1 MYFEKVSIHLQ
12 GDLSF
17 PLPPLHRVLQEFD
30 QSQLS
35 APEKEASTRDA
46 LSFLKTENLSGKTI
60 GITAGSRKI
69 QNLEHI
75 LKTAVCILKDAGA
88 TPIIIPAMGSHGN
101 ATAEGQAKLLESL
114 GITETALGAKIV
126 SSMDTEQI
134 GQIKDWPVFCSK
146 TALQCDGIIVCGRI
160 KPHTSIRGY
169 VESGLSKMMVVGL
182 GKHLGATM
190 FHRQGYQ
197 NMASL
202 LPKGARIFLDR
213 LPVLCGLGIIENAYD
228 QTALIEYVPIDH
240 FIDQEHCL
248 LEAARQKMPRFLLD
262 EIDVLIVRQLGKE
275 ISGGGMDPNITGRS
289 ITPLPMTA
297 PTPILTIVAL
307 NLTEA
312 SHGNATGI
320 GGADIIPRHLL
331 DTVDLES
338 TYTNVLT
345 SGALTAAKLPIVLPD
360 DEAAIRTAL
369 SCAPRKHIDDVKIV
383 YIQDTLHLGELW
395 VSENYRTCAEKCSEL
410 RWTSDT
416 RQLSFDASGNLIF

>member
-30 QSQLS
+30 HSHLS
-35 APEKEASTRDA
+35 APEIEASTRDA

-114 GITETALGAKIV
+114 GISETAIGAKIV

-169 VESGLSKMMVVGL
+169 VESGLSKMMVVGKTP
-182 GKHLGATM
+182 GSNHV
-190 FHRQGYQ
+190 
-197 NMASL
+197 S
-202 LPKGARIFLDR
+202 P
-213 LPVLCGLGIIENAYD
+213 PGI
-228 QTALIEYVPIDH
+228 P
-240 FIDQEHCL
+240 EH
-248 LEAARQKMPRFLLD
+248 
-262 EIDVLIVRQLGKE
+262 G
-275 ISGGGMDPNITGRS
+275 
-289 ITPLPMTA
+289 
-297 PTPILTIVAL
+297 
-307 NLTEA
+307 
-312 SHGNATGI
+312 
-320 GGADIIPRHLL
+320 
-331 DTVDLES
+331 
-338 TYTNVLT
+338 LT
-345 SGALTAAKLPIVLPD
+345 SSQ
-360 DEAAIRTAL
+360 R
-369 SCAPRKHIDDVKIV
+369 
-383 YIQDTLHLGELW
+383 
-395 VSENYRTCAEKCSEL
+395 
-410 RWTSDT
+410 
-416 RQLSFDASGNLIF
+416 RQNIS

>member
-1 MYFEKVSIHLQ
+1 
-12 GDLSF
+12 
-17 PLPPLHRVLQEFD
+17 
-30 QSQLS
+30 
-35 APEKEASTRDA
+35 
-46 LSFLKTENLSGKTI
+46 
-60 GITAGSRKI
+60 
-69 QNLEHI
+69 
-75 LKTAVCILKDAGA
+75 
-88 TPIIIPAMGSHGN
+88 
-101 ATAEGQAKLLESL
+101 
-114 GITETALGAKIV
+114 
-126 SSMDTEQI
+126 
-134 GQIKDWPVFCSK
+134 
-146 TALQCDGIIVCGRI
+146 
-160 KPHTSIRGY
+160 
-169 VESGLSKMMVVGL
+169 
-182 GKHLGATM
+182 
-190 FHRQGYQ
+190 
-197 NMASL
+197 
-202 LPKGARIFLDR
+202 
-213 LPVLCGLGIIENAYD
+213 
-228 QTALIEYVPIDH
+228 
-240 FIDQEHCL
+240 
-248 LEAARQKMPRFLLD
+248 
-262 EIDVLIVRQLGKE
+262 
-275 ISGGGMDPNITGRS
+275 
-289 ITPLPMTA
+289 MTA